1 MATTTQTLRVRRLRS
16 DDTHAVDTVFAGLS
30 DRSRYLRFHC
40 PVPRLS
46 GSLRRMFLNVDGDD
60 RLALLAEAQTPDGWE
75 PVGIAGLFHTIPGQA
90 EISVAVIDAWH
101 RRGVG
106 RTLLTAVQAAATA
119 HQLDRLTALVL
130 AENHAAR
137 ALIHAVFPLHTS
149 SPDGPTVEVACHL
162 RQDTVTPDCLV
173 A

>member
-1 MATTTQTLRVRRLRS
+1 MPTTTQTLRVRRLRS

-30 DRSRYLRFHC
+30 DRSRYLRFHS

-46 GSLRRMFLNVDGDD
+46 GSLRRMLLNVDDD
-60 RLALLAEAQTPDGWE
+60 RLALLAEAQTSDGWE
-75 PVGIAGLFHTIPGQA
+75 PVGIARLIHTTPGQA
-90 EISVAVIDAWH
+90 EIAVAVIDDWH

-119 HQLDRLTALVL
+119 HRLDRLTALVL
-130 AENHAAR
+130 AENHAAQ
-137 ALIHAVFPLHTS
+137 ALIHAVFPLCTS
-149 SPDGPTVEVACHL
+149 RRDGPTVEVTCRM
-162 RQDTVTPDCLV
+162 RQDTVTPDDLV